1 MRVVVGQCC
10 QPGLSKKVKYEK
22 LEEFL
27 PFGIDTVGN
36 TVAKVIKIRKK
47 LI

>member
-1 MRVVVGQCC
+1 MGQCC

-22 LEEFL
+22 LEALL
-27 PFGIDTVGN
+27 PFGIDTVGY
-36 TVAKVIKIRKK
+36 TAAKVIKIRKK